1 MELVRKAC
9 SFILG
14 MSSSN
19 GSDLELESPSNDS
32 TSPPNEQVVCINSED
47 KTTLDSLIDDS
58 QLLRSDQA
66 PPTTDLLQD
75 QLEQSAAEST
85 HESMEEPIVS
95 PVSEVPKSESESSVQ
110 DTEETATTD
119 IEQPHPADTT
129 TQEATCDD
137 QSDKQTK
144 TKKRQQSSL
153 DVYAGYSQPSKKQR
167 KRRRKLQQKVVDQ
180 AAKSFNDVVVHYDQS
195 NIPED
200 LYKYVN
206 PPFFLYGIM
215 G

>member
-1 MELVRKAC
+1 MELFRKAC

-47 KTTLDSLIDDS
+47 KATSDSLIDDS

-66 PPTTDLLQD
+66 PPTTTDLLQD

-85 HESMEEPIVS
+85 HESKEEPIVS
-95 PVSEVPKSESESSVQ
+95 PVCEVPKSESESSVQ

-119 IEQPHPADTT
+119 IEQPYPEDTT
-129 TQEATCDD
+129 TQETTCDG

-144 TKKRQQSSL
+144 SKKRQQSSI

-206 PPFFLYGIM
+206 PPFFFVG
-215 G
+215 